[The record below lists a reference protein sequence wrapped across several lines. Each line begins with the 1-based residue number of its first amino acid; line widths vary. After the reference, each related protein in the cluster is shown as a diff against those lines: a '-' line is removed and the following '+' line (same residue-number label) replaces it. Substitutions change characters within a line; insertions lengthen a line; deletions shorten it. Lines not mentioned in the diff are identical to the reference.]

1 MREKHKVFIRLAGGL
16 GNQIFQIAFAAHL
29 ANRANAHL
37 VYSTAGLG
45 TYESVHDYVL
55 DGVLDMSSYATSD
68 WYSKYVVPLRMPRLL
83 PLRFP
88 YLALASDRNM
98 ASVMARRPSCIQVL
112 DGYFQEVPLELLK
125 ALPLLPSFR
134 ALETEVADTDLVI
147 HVRGGDFVRLGYTDN
162 RIDKFYAAAL
172 ARVGE
177 HSGIRKPVI
186 VTDDAEFVAGLPS
199 MRGIDICSE
208 GTIRDFARIC
218 FAKNRIFGSSTF
230 ALSAAAIGGTRGI
243 NVSTGTWLKGNPRAI
258 LLENESAI
266 RL

>member
-1 MREKHKVFIRLAGGL
+1 MREKHKVFVRLAGGL
-16 GNQIFQIAFAAHL
+16 GNQIFQMAFAVHV
-29 ANRANAHL
+29 ANRANANL
-37 VYSTAGLG
+37 LYSTSDLG

-55 DGVLDMSSYATSD
+55 DGVLAMSSYATSD
-68 WYSKYVVPLRMPRLL
+68 WYSKYVVPLRIPRLL
-83 PLRFP
+83 PLRCA

-98 ASVMARRPSCIQVL
+98 ASILSRRPSRIQVL
-112 DGYFQEVPLELLK
+112 DGYFQEVPLELLR

-134 ALETEVADTDLVI
+134 ALEPEMADTDLVI

-172 ARVGE
+172 ARVGK
-177 HSGIRKPVI
+177 HTCIRRPVI

-199 MRGIDICSE
+199 LRGIDIRSE
-208 GTIRDFARIC
+208 GTIRDFARLC
-218 FAKNRIFGSSTF
+218 FARNRIFGSSTF
-230 ALSAAAIGGTRGI
+230 ALSAAAIGNTRGF
-243 NVSTGTWLKGNPRAI
+243 NVSTGTWLKGDPRAI